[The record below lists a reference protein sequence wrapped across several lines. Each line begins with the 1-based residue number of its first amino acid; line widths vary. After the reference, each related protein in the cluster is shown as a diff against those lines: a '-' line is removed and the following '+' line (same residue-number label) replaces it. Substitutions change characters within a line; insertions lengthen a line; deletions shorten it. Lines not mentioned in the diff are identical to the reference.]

1 MPRAKSV
8 SAGADDAARRRSIAF
23 LNWAHALDHFVLLI
37 FPTVVIGLEVIYQR
51 PYSELIALSSTAFLA
66 FGIFSLPAGWLADRW
81 SRRNMMAAFFLGCG
95 VSLAAAGLAPNLTM
109 LAVAMFALGIFA
121 AIYHPVGMA
130 MLIEASGAKG
140 RTLAFNGVCGNL
152 GVSLAAGISGALAY
166 WVSWRAAFF
175 APAVVLVVSGIFYIW
190 MTPDDSHHAKSRVSK
205 PAVPLT
211 AKLAFMLFGLFIV
224 IALSAGLAFNVLT
237 IALPKIVDERLSA
250 DLPLVMVGSIATA
263 VLVCGALAQL
273 IVGRVVEWLAPH
285 TSTNVAMLPIATSD
299 TSLVMP
305 SSTIF
310 GSAMVS
316 TLNTS
321 PAVNAMNRNRPNS
334 MAKDVSLVAIGSIA
348 TLVLVCGAIAQ
359 LAVGRLVERISAP
372 NLFVA
377 VTAFGF
383 AGNLWATYAT
393 GIPLLVALAVAVAAI
408 YGQVTVNDIILA
420 RYTADAWRG
429 RVYAVRYFTLFI
441 SAGIAIAMISLLHKS
456 GGFAM
461 VLGANSVVALAMFLA
476 ALGLVTLIYGIEARH
491 AAAQPAE

>member
-1 MPRAKSV
+1 MTAPARPTAAPSTE
-8 SAGADDAARRRSIAF
+8 AARLREISF
-23 LNWAHALDHFVLLI
+23 LNLAHGLDHFVLLI
-37 FPTVVIGLEVIYQR
+37 YPTVVIGLELIFKR
-51 PYSELIALSSTAFLA
+51 PYSELIALSSAAFIS

-81 SRRNMMAAFFLGCG
+81 SRRNMMAAFYFGCG
-95 VSLAAAGLAPNLTM
+95 VSLIAIALAPNLLV
-109 LAVAMFALGIFA
+109 LAIAMFMLGVFA

-130 MLIEASGAKG
+130 MLIEASGANG

-166 WVSWRAAFF
+166 WINWRAAFF
-175 APAVVLVVSGIFYIW
+175 APALVLLASGAVYVW
-190 MTPDDSHHAKSRVSK
+190 LTPDDRHHAKKRVSK

-211 AKLAFMLFGLFIV
+211 AKVMAMLFGLFLF
-224 IALSAGLAFNVLT
+224 IALTAGLVFNVLT
-237 IALPKIVDERLSA
+237 IALPKIVDEG
-250 DLPLVMVGSIATA
+250 MT
-263 VLVCGALAQL
+263 
-273 IVGRVVEWLAPH
+273 
-285 TSTNVAMLPIATSD
+285 
-299 TSLVMP
+299 
-305 SSTIF
+305 
-310 GSAMVS
+310 
-316 TLNTS
+316 
-321 PAVNAMNRNRPNS
+321 
-334 MAKDVSLVAIGSIA
+334 KDVSLVAIGSIA

-393 GIPLLVALAVAVAAI
+393 GIPLMIALAVAVAAI

-441 SAGIAIAMISLLHKS
+441 SAGVAIAMISLLHKS
-456 GGFAM
+456 GGFAL
-461 VLGANSVVALAMFLA
+461 VLGVNSIVALAMFLA
-476 ALGLVTLIYGIEARH
+476 TLGLVTVIYGIEARH